1 MLIEMV
7 SADADTDS
15 QAYVPPASGG
25 RAYGE
30 AWRAAGGGKEA
41 AAVHLQEGRHRL
53 QHPGQVPRP
62 PKRRG
67 IRGLHQGEDQTHPGE
82 QAAHRDPEERRG
94 DSEKPKRVQFSNR
107 GDDYLTDLET
117 II

>member
-1 MLIEMV
+1 MFV
-7 SADADTDS
+7 SLAATGAGETR
-15 QAYVPPASGG
+15 QAGG
-25 RAYGE
+25 
-30 AWRAAGGGKEA
+30 AAGRGPEV

-53 QHPGQVPRP
+53 QHPRQVSRP
-62 PKRRG
+62 QERRG
-67 IRGLHQGEDQTHPGE
+67 LWGLHQGEDQTHPGE